1 MGNHARLWVF
11 YWACKTG
18 RAGQGRV
25 LPAGCLW
32 SVLIGSAPGATEKG
46 MTTLGNWS
54 SWDGVQQNLSVWT
67 NVTLI
72 TSTGGEQA
80 AMEKRPSWDSDLHP
94 YCIAHSIGWS
104 HSSGDGSLQVWSLG
118 ACSPCRWWRLT
129 QSLLTPLFSMNPPQS
144 PVHTPT
150 SYHPSPLVSRVLL
163 HPAPTQGIFSGFQ
176 GQGVRGRTQWLK
188 WSGLVFP
195 HALPVNVEHKLSIL
209 FPSGLP
215 ALMSWAFSFNKILHV

>member
-1 MGNHARLWVF
+1 MGLLLRLQD
-11 YWACKTG
+11 
-18 RAGQGRV
+18 RQGRV
-25 LPAGCLW
+25 LPAGCPW

-54 SWDGVQQNLSVWT
+54 SWDGAQQNLSVWT

-104 HSSGDGSLQVWSLG
+104 HSSGDGSLRVWSLG

-129 QSLLTPLFSMNPPQS
+129 QLLLTPPFSMNPPQP

-163 HPAPTQGIFSGFQ
+163 HPAPTQRIFSGFQ
-176 GQGVRGRTQWLK
+176 GQGVGGRTQWLR
-188 WSGLVFP
+188 
-195 HALPVNVEHKLSIL
+195 
-209 FPSGLP
+209 
-215 ALMSWAFSFNKILHV
+215 